1 MELVREISSIAN
13 AYNYA
18 KSFKKRFITNCFI
31 TTEQFKK
38 TILNESLYEI
48 TIGEVC
54 FLLKKNKYFY
64 NLYYY
69 ASSINELT
77 TSLPDL
83 LKLFSQDTLVVDLLV
98 KNEKSTEISLYE
110 QNGFNL
116 YTSLIRMS
124 NTGKMIYNK
133 DSNSMNVRN
142 AIFHDIAIIEE
153 LFNLYF
159 DPIAEQ
165 LPDTDDLL
173 NWVKNNAIIV
183 YEVENK
189 ILGFIIYDL
198 KASTLFLRYW
208 FVKPNYRDLR
218 IGSKLFNEFLSRGK
232 DTQRQMFW
240 VIRSNENAINR
251 YIHYGFKEELMYNFV
266 YINKPLKYEN

>member
-18 KSFKKRFITNCFI
+18 KSFKKRFITI
-31 TTEQFKK
+31 EQFNKL
-38 TILNESLYEI
+38 ILNESLYEI

-69 ASSINELT
+69 AASINELS

-83 LKLFSQDTLVVDLLV
+83 LKLFLQDTLVVDLLV
-98 KNEKSTEISLYE
+98 KNEKSTEIRLYE

-124 NTGKMIYNK
+124 NTGKKIYNE
-133 DSNSMNVRN
+133 DSSSMNVRN
-142 AIFHDIAIIEE
+142 ATFHDIAIIEE
-153 LFNLYF
+153 LLNLYF

-165 LPDTDDLL
+165 IPDTDELL
-173 NWVKNNAIIV
+173 NWIKNNAIIV
-183 YEVENK
+183 YEEQSK

-218 IGSKLFNEFLSRGK
+218 IGSKLFNEFLLRGK
-232 DTQRQMFW
+232 DTHRQMFW

-251 YIHYGFKEELMYNFV
+251 YLHYGFKEEIMYNFV
-266 YINKPLKYEN
+266 YTNKPLKYEN